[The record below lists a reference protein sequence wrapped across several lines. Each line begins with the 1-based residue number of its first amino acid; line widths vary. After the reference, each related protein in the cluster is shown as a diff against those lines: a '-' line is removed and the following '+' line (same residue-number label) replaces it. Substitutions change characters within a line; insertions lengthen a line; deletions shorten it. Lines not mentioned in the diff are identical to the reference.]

1 MPNTSNGWYTDTQY
15 GFNYYTAV
23 SEELPKV
30 MKRFFPNMTSKREK
44 TFIAGLSMG
53 GYGSFKLALSTNR
66 FSYAASFSGAL
77 SFQEFSPENQDLGNR
92 TYWQG
97 IFGEIKNWE
106 SSPYSLESLAE
117 KSDKKTKLW
126 IWCGEQDYLYS
137 ANNLAVKNLKN
148 LGFNVTYS
156 HSPGAHEW
164 YYWEKQLERFLATLP
179 INFVLEER
187 LI

>member
-1 MPNTSNGWYTDTQY
+1 MQLV
-15 GFNYYTAV
+15 FA
-23 SEELPKV
+23 
-30 MKRFFPNMTSKREK
+30 
-44 TFIAGLSMG
+44 
-53 GYGSFKLALSTNR
+53 
-66 FSYAASFSGAL
+66 GAL

-106 SSPYSLESLAE
+106 SSPYSLESIAE

-179 INFVLEER
+179 INFILEER